1 MTLKKLK
8 SNFSCVHQ
16 VQSCFET
23 FCMSAFS
30 RFLNSV
36 NLYHTIMYNCK
47 KGIIVIMSGFNFI
60 KKKKLN
66 YINTIIEL
74 YY

>member
-1 MTLKKLK
+1 
-8 SNFSCVHQ
+8 
-16 VQSCFET
+16 
-23 FCMSAFS
+23 MSDFS

-36 NLYHTIMYNCK
+36 NLYNTIMYNCNK

-60 KKKKLN
+60 KKVN
-66 YINTIIEL
+66 YINTLVEL